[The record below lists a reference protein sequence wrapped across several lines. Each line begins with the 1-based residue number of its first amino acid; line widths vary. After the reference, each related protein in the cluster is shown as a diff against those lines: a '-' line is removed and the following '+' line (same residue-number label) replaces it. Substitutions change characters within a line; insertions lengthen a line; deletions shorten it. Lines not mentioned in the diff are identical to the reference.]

1 MWLVGEDWGGET
13 MREGAGE
20 ERGRSLRRLQPA
32 RRQGARPGRRGRELV
47 AWVGVARARGG
58 RTMTQPGLAGQEVAA
73 RAEEAAEGGE
83 DGRGSLVAQVAGAER
98 RRSAE
103 RAGGSGRR
111 QTGTL
116 EEAAGGRK
124 EREIKWHLL
133 THRMTR
139 AGSRCLY
146 PRHRHRHRQRPTTRR
161 LQLEGYPAR
170 RLALNPVRSTGGGA
184 EPQTLN
190 RHVVHHGDDDG

>member
-1 MWLVGEDWGGET
+1 M
-13 MREGAGE
+13 
-20 ERGRSLRRLQPA
+20 
-32 RRQGARPGRRGRELV
+32 

-58 RTMTQPGLAGQEVAA
+58 RTMTQPVLAGQEVAS

-98 RRSAE
+98 RRSSE
-103 RAGGSGRR
+103 RAGVSGRR
-111 QTGTL
+111 QTETK

-124 EREIKWHLL
+124 EREVTWHLL

-146 PRHRHRHRQRPTTRR
+146 PRHRPTTRR
-161 LQLEGYPAR
+161 RQLEGYPAR